1 MGTFQGER
9 GGGVKLTQRE
19 EMEVPKA
26 GRCCDTF
33 FLDFVPMLQ
42 RNWTEI
48 SPGDVLRHPPLQDP
62 STSAW
67 RGGGL
72 GHFVVVTF
80 SEVLP

>member
-1 MGTFQGER
+1 MMGTFQGER
-9 GGGVKLTQRE
+9 GGVKLTQRE

-26 GRCCDTF
+26 GRSCDPF

-48 SPGDVLRHPPLQDP
+48 SPGDVLGHPPP
-62 STSAW
+62 RPFYW
-67 RGGGL
+67 RLDGGGL